1 MTFKEY
7 VKEWFDEFLEDH
19 KESADELFK
28 AMLFTDDDLID
39 ARAFWSM
46 ILPKVVEELGIK
58 YNFVKDMIDDIEYHC
73 EQYDDPVGYF
83 QDLQHG
89 GCMSGTTSIFMYFD
103 ETKKFYIEH
112 MEHLDNFA
120 EDLEE
125 EFGEPIR
132 NKNQTPRYVFVCM
145 LCHEE
150 LAHKIGCEL
159 FPNEL

>member
-28 AMLFTDDDLID
+28 AMLFTDDDLSDKESIYDFLSNLEPNEIWDLCFINTHVSFDDLID

-46 ILPKVVEELGIK
+46 ILPKVVEELDIK

-125 EFGEPIR
+125 EFG
-132 NKNQTPRYVFVCM
+132 
-145 LCHEE
+145 
-150 LAHKIGCEL
+150 
-159 FPNEL
+159 